1 MVKRLNSFQRD
12 WLQKPDFSSWLVA
25 CTGNVH
31 SAKCKLCMKTFD
43 IGNMGVS
50 AVKSHMKSDKHCD
63 LIRQANDT
71 KPATGKQPTLSS
83 FSVQP
88 SSSTTAGAESAVSPG
103 IEANHQVST
112 SSVDSNMQLVTGSVQ
127 SFVTRDEVTKAEVL
141 WTLKS
146 VMSHQSYNSA
156 TGLNDLLMTMF
167 PDSDIASKFRLG
179 ADKMAY
185 IVKFGLAPYFYEELV
200 SELKV
205 AEHYVIAFDESMN
218 RICQEEQ
225 MDMHV
230 RFWDSSANRV
240 ANRYLGSSFLGHTA
254 ADDLVK
260 GLKSNAL
267 RRGAKLKRD
276 EIVRVDEVLAQLDSV
291 K

>member
-1 MVKRLNSFQRD
+1 MTQNQLRE
-12 WLQKPDFSSWLVA
+12 SS
-25 CTGNVH
+25 
-31 SAKCKLCMKTFD
+31 KL
-43 IGNMGVS
+43 
-50 AVKSHMKSDKHCD
+50 
-63 LIRQANDT
+63 
-71 KPATGKQPTLSS
+71 LSS

-88 SSSTTAGAESAVSPG
+88 SSLTTAGAESAVSPG

-112 SSVDSNMQLVTGSVQ
+112 SSVDSNMKLVTGSVQ
-127 SFVTRDEVTKAEVL
+127 SFAARDEVTKAEVL

-156 TGLNDLLMTMF
+156 TGLNDLLMRMF

-200 SELKV
+200 SELNF

-260 GLKSNAL
+260 GFMSTMKDLNSKRLIQISMDGPNANWSFLEKMKLKL
-267 RRGAKLKRD
+267 ERDPDDAKLL
-276 EIVRVDEVLAQLDSV
+276 ELGSCGLHIVHGAFIIILFIH
-291 K
+291 